1 MLSERDLEF
10 NLVNIGKTM
19 YVNFYVFMIR
29 LCISIQRFY
38 RKKDLSHVL
47 MIFMREQH
55 ILSLKILLNQL
66 RDRAKSLSE
75 LEHEIQGISQKMLLE
90 QLKELQVFGLV
101 EKKHIRDIR
110 YM

>member
-1 MLSERDLEF
+1 MRAIYLLDTSEYSVTDIGFICGFESMSTFMSAFRKRFGVL
-10 NLVNIGKTM
+10 NIGKTM

-75 LEHEIQGISQKMLLE
+75 L
-90 QLKELQVFGLV
+90 
-101 EKKHIRDIR
+101 
-110 YM
+110 

>member
-29 LCISIQRFY
+29 LCISIQCFY

-75 LEHEIQGISQKMLLE
+75 L
-90 QLKELQVFGLV
+90 
-101 EKKHIRDIR
+101 
-110 YM
+110 